1 MASGEGAAAAAV
13 TGRGGFGYH
22 GSQMYIVTREGIQAL
37 IRRLQDPAQAP
48 GCRGE
53 LEKIVEIKGALAFR
67 AEAPPSYSARL
78 AMSPGLH
85 EEARLL
91 REALDALDRGGFEE
105 AASLLEEFY
114 RESERNLSFPW

>member
-1 MASGEGAAAAAV
+1 
-13 TGRGGFGYH
+13 
-22 GSQMYIVTREGIQAL
+22 MYIVAREGIQAL
-37 IRRLQDPAQAP
+37 IRRLQDPAQAS

-53 LEKIVEIKGALAFR
+53 LEKILEIKEALAFR

-91 REALDALDRGGFEE
+91 REALDAFDRGGCEE